1 MKPLKILLGNQ
12 TYNLLAGSETWS
24 KTLAYQL
31 QKAGHSVEAFSPQL
45 GIISNEMVKKGIKCL
60 DRIFTSGIMPFSIV
74 LEEKN
79 AFDYD
84 VIIANHTDIVYHLR
98 SQFPSTPIISTIHGV
113 LHWQDDDFGNK
124 VIAPEHPA
132 VDARVNQFV
141 AVSEE
146 VKEKLKKDYDLES
159 IIIRNF
165 FDIDSLQPKRNI
177 NPIKPSTFLVNT
189 NYSLSNDP
197 DVEVIR
203 KVSKHYGAKLV
214 AIGQNFSLNPNVMQ
228 AIEEADIV
236 VGMGR
241 SVLEGVCAGRL
252 GIVHGRWGTGGIIC
266 KESIVDIQ
274 KCNFSGRN
282 SKGVFYTVEQMI
294 SEIDKHYNQ
303 NTIEWG
309 VQYVKVNH
317 NVVTAADMFVTIA
330 RELLGQSTSETPLE
344 IIRPYRRARDVN

>member
-113 LHWQDDDFGNK
+113 LHCQ
-124 VIAPEHPA
+124 
-132 VDARVNQFV
+132 
-141 AVSEE
+141 
-146 VKEKLKKDYDLES
+146 DYDLES

-344 IIRPYRRARDVN
+344 IIRPYSSARDVN